1 MFKVNIKDYNNNKY
15 STPCS
20 TVSIVN
26 FEHAIA
32 SWDIFLITI
41 AINKTISVIF
51 SKLKRENRF
60 KTAISKEFLN

>member
-1 MFKVNIKDYNNNKY
+1 MFKVNSKDYNNNKY

-41 AINKTISVIF
+41 AINKTFRLSLAN
-51 SKLKRENRF
+51 LKGKIDLKQRF
-60 KTAISKEFLN
+60 LKNS